1 MTKSKQQKELAK
13 DRLRVWIDGAC
24 EPVNPGGTASY
35 GVLVKYKGKIL
46 FSESKVVGNGN
57 RISNNVGEYS
67 GLIAF
72 LNWYV
77 TEGIHIDRELTKRPV
92 IYSDSRM
99 LIEQMSSAW
108 RAKRGLYLPYY
119 RRAKAL
125 IQRNNLNLSYWW
137 VPREQN
143 EEADKL
149 SKDALL
155 KAGIHLTIQPAR

>member
-13 DRLRVWIDGAC
+13 DRLRVWIDGTC

-35 GVLVKYKGKIL
+35 GVVVKHKEKIL
-46 FSESKVVGNGN
+46 FSESKVVGNGAAM
-57 RISNNVGEYS
+57 SNNVGEYS

-72 LNWYV
+72 LNWYIA
-77 TEGIHIDRELTKRPV
+77 EGIHRQVSKRPV

-99 LIEQMSSAW
+99 LIEQMSGEW
-108 RAKRGLYLPYY
+108 RAMRGLYLPYY
-119 RRAKAL
+119 RMAKVL
-125 IQRNNLNLSYWW
+125 IEKNNLDLSYWW

-155 KAGIHLTIQPAR
+155 KAGIHLRIQPAR